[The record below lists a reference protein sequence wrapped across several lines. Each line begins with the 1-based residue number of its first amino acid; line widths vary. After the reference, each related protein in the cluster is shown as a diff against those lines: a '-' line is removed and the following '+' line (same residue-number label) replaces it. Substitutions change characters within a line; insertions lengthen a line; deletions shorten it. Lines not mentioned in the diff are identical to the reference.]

1 MDTDNY
7 ISNVRHDI
15 KAFLEKRIPNN
26 WEHQKAANYSLLA
39 PSHLWRPVLS
49 CAFAH
54 EYGTYPDIIPLSCAA
69 ELYHTAGL
77 IFDDLPSMDDSHLRR
92 GQSTCHIKY
101 NESTAMLATLY
112 LMQEAS
118 NIIIDYAPSHKVID
132 LIKEGTNVVKRM
144 IYGQELDL
152 SRDAPSEYEHI
163 LPGYRHKT
171 GDLFAFSTKI
181 GLLGRNGLFNDEEI
195 EEFGHNL
202 GVTYQ
207 ISDDLSDVLATT
219 KTMGK
224 DTHMDVNKSNSIYF
238 LGVKD
243 AKKEAQRYK
252 EKAMRFIKGK
262 KLLEELVDR
271 IIVIP
276 DNLETLGGTK

>member
-1 MDTDNY
+1 MQ
-7 ISNVRHDI
+7 I
-15 KAFLEKRIPNN
+15 KWTRS
-26 WEHQKAANYSLLA
+26 AAN
-39 PSHLWRPVLS
+39 
-49 CAFAH
+49 
-54 EYGTYPDIIPLSCAA
+54 
-69 ELYHTAGL
+69 
-77 IFDDLPSMDDSHLRR
+77 DL
-92 GQSTCHIKY
+92 
-101 NESTAMLATLY
+101 
-112 LMQEAS
+112 
-118 NIIIDYAPSHKVID
+118 
-132 LIKEGTNVVKRM
+132 
-144 IYGQELDL
+144 
-152 SRDAPSEYEHI
+152 
-163 LPGYRHKT
+163 
-171 GDLFAFSTKI
+171 
-181 GLLGRNGLFNDEEI
+181 EEI